1 MRATLLTLAIVTALF
16 PPRSFAQENFNCFD
30 TAEGGHRC
38 ACMGV
43 ATCSEMKQSGN
54 CKSDPVCDQGPA
66 WSCCLQLQR
75 ESELHRT
82 HTSTAKITTGRELTS
97 ETTKSTPSLCE

>member
-1 MRATLLTLAIVTALF
+1 MRATLLTLTIVTAMF

-38 ACMGV
+38 ACVGV

-54 CKSDPVCDQGPA
+54 CKSDPVCDQGQLGVVVC
-66 WSCCLQLQR
+66 SCN
-75 ESELHRT
+75 
-82 HTSTAKITTGRELTS
+82 AGRAS
-97 ETTKSTPSLCE
+97 RKHH